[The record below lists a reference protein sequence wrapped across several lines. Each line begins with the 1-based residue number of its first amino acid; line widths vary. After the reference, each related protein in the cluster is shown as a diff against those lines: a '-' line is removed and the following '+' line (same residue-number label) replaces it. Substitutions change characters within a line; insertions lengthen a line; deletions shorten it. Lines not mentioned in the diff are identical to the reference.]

1 MLTRPRLEVTAL
13 VAIAA
18 ASFAVAPAPAQ
29 TPTHPAAGE
38 PKVPKPLAEE
48 DKGPLAQ
55 LEWRNVGPVNMSG
68 RVADVEGV
76 PGNPRVVY
84 VGSASGGVWKTEDAG
99 LTFKPIF
106 DEQPVA
112 SIGGG

>member
-1 MLTRPRLEVTAL
+1 
-13 VAIAA
+13 
-18 ASFAVAPAPAQ
+18 
-29 TPTHPAAGE
+29 
-38 PKVPKPLAEE
+38 
-48 DKGPLAQ
+48 
-55 LEWRNVGPVNMSG
+55 
-68 RVADVEGV
+68 
-76 PGNPRVVY
+76 VY